1 MFRINKLLVLMAVVG
16 ILALGLLGGCG
27 GKKAGDTSGD
37 KSQAS
42 APAAN
47 KEEPFKVAFMY
58 VGPVGDAGWTFA
70 HDQGRKELEK
80 KLPWVQTSF
89 VENVA
94 EGADAERT
102 LTELAEKGNKVIFA
116 TSFGYMDYVL
126 KVAPKYPQTVFLN
139 CAHFK
144 SAANAGNYYGRMYQ
158 PRYLSG
164 IIAGKMTKSNIIGY
178 VASHPIP
185 EVIRGINAL
194 ALGVRSVNPKAVVK
208 VVWTNTWYD
217 PAAEKQAA
225 LSLLDTGA
233 DVIAENQDT
242 PGPMIAAQERGAYG
256 IGNNTDMSSFAPK
269 AVLTTPIFHWGKY
282 YTQVVKE
289 VKEGKQW
296 DHNYWGSMK
305 DGVVDLA
312 PYGPMVP
319 DDVKQL
325 VEAKK
330 KEILD
335 GKWDVFTGPIKDQS
349 GKVRIAEGQKMS
361 DADMLQFNW
370 FVEGVQGEIPK

>member
-1 MFRINKLLVLMAVVG
+1 MSVVA
-16 ILALGLLGGCG
+16 ILAIGLVSGCG
-27 GKKAGDTSGD
+27 GGKVENTSGD
-37 KSQAS
+37 KGQSSVATE
-42 APAAN
+42 N

-58 VGPVGDAGWTFA
+58 VGPIGDAGWTYA
-70 HDQGRKELEK
+70 HDQGRKEMERELS
-80 KLPWVQTSF
+80 WVKTSF
-89 VENVA
+89 IENVP

-126 KVAPKYPQTVFLN
+126 KVAEKYPQVVFLN

-144 SAANAGNYYGRMYQ
+144 SADNVGNYYGRMYQ

-164 IIAGKMTKSNIIGY
+164 IIAGKMTKTNIIGY

-194 ALGVRSVNPKAVVK
+194 ALGVRSVNPQAVVK

-225 LSLLDTGA
+225 LSLLDVGA

-242 PGPMIAAQERGAYG
+242 PAPMIAAQERGAYG

-289 VKEGKQW
+289 IKEGKQW

-330 KEILD
+330 KEIMD
-335 GKWDVFTGPIKDQS
+335 GTWDVFTGPIKDQS
-349 GKVRIAEGQKMS
+349 GKIRVPEGQRMS
-361 DADMLQFNW
+361 DADMLQFDW
-370 FVEGVQGEIPK
+370 FVEGVEGEIPK